1 MKKIVYVAALVIAI
15 GGASTMVSAKDEKP
29 VELTAAEL
37 SVAQNRVYTA
47 PVSVAFPATVATLQT
62 LGYLN
67 ITASKDAGTISGET
81 EAKGKIIYNILWGV
95 GKKKR
100 TQLASLLV
108 EQTTPTQTAVKLN
121 LSINESKSRGLMGN
135 AFKDGQI
142 VKTAEPYQQF
152 YTALDAEVARRL
164 ALAAS
169 ASAPPA
175 ATVTPASN

>member
-1 MKKIVYVAALVIAI
+1 MKKIVFAAYVALAMSSVAY
-15 GGASTMVSAKDEKP
+15 AKDVKP
-29 VELTAAEL
+29 VELTASEL
-37 SVAQNRVYTA
+37 TAVQSKIYTA

-108 EQTTPTQTAVKLN
+108 EQTTPSQTSVKLN
-121 LSINESKSRGLMGN
+121 LSVNEAKSRGMFGN

-142 VKTAEPYQQF
+142 VKIAEPYQQF
-152 YTALDAEVARRL
+152 YAALDAEISRRL
-164 ALAAS
+164 AMAA
-169 ASAPPA
+169 ATNTAAPVA
-175 ATVTPASN
+175 ATVTN

>member
-1 MKKIVYVAALVIAI
+1 MKKLASVALFALAV
-15 GGASTMVSAKDEKP
+15 ASNPTISSAKEEKP
-29 VELTAAEL
+29 IELTAAEL
-37 SVAQNRVYTA
+37 AAIQSKAYTA
-47 PVSVAFPATVATLQT
+47 PVSVAFPATVSTLQT

-108 EQTTPTQTAVKLN
+108 EQTTSTQTVVKLN
-121 LSINESKSRGLMGN
+121 LTVNESKSRGLMGT
-135 AFKDGQI
+135 AFKDGEI

-152 YTALDAEVARRL
+152 YAALDTEISRRL
-164 ALAAS
+164 ALIAS
-169 ASAPPA
+169 TAPEVSATA
-175 ATVTPASN
+175 N